1 MTQHCAAPPRRR
13 SVLSIAGSDSGG
25 GAGIQADMRT
35 IVAHGLHPLTA
46 VTALTAQHTRG
57 VTAIHACPLAIL
69 EAQIKAAFDDFDVA
83 AVKVGMLATGE
94 VIDCVAASLGA
105 VGPVPIVLDP
115 VMVASSGAV
124 LLEPSAVRR
133 LVERLFPLAR
143 LITPNLPEAE
153 LLAGIRV
160 GNPDELAGAAAAL
173 RALGCRAVLLK
184 GGHLPGETAIDW
196 LDDAAVTHEYRHPR
210 LGLEGHGTGCTLS
223 SAIACGLA
231 LGEPLDRACEAA
243 CDYVHGALRHAYR
256 PGRSDLCV
264 LDHHW
269 QSARR

>member
-1 MTQHCAAPPRRR
+1 MTQQTQPAPRRR

-25 GAGIQADMRT
+25 GAGIQADLRT

-57 VTAIHACPLAIL
+57 VTAIHPCPLDVL

-83 AVKVGMLATGE
+83 AVKVGMLANGAL
-94 VIDCVAASLGA
+94 IDRVADVLTS

-124 LLEPSAVRR
+124 LLEPAAVRR
-133 LVERLFPLAR
+133 LIDRMFPLAR
-143 LITPNLPEAE
+143 VITPNLPEAE
-153 LLAGIRV
+153 LVNGIRV
-160 GNPDELAGAAAAL
+160 GSADVLAGAAAAL
-173 RALGCRAVLLK
+173 RALGCPAVLLK
-184 GGHLPGETAIDW
+184 GGHLPGDTAVDW
-196 LDDAAVTHEYRHPR
+196 LDDGGATWAFRHAR
-210 LGLEGHGTGCTLS
+210 LGIEGHGTGCTLS

-231 LGEPLDRACEAA
+231 LGHPLQLACGEA

-256 PGRSDLCV
+256 PGQSDLCV

-269 QSARR
+269 RQTLH